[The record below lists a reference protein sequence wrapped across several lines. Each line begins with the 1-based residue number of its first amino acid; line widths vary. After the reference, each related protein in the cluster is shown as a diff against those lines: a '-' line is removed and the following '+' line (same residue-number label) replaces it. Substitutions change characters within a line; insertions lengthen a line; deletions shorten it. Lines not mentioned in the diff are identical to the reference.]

1 MSSYTLSGGE
11 MDEAEAAAAM
21 AAVACLL
28 EEEAAAMASAAPD
41 REPAGWR
48 DAARLIAQGLI
59 PVRLP
64 APPRWG
70 SIERLRRA
78 GRGRS
83 GIVGQ

>member
-1 MSSYTLSGGE
+1 MTTFTLSGGDI
-11 MDEAEAAAAM
+11 DEAEAAAAM

-28 EEEAAAMASAAPD
+28 EAEAAAQAAAAQGGPP
-41 REPAGWR
+41 EGWR
-48 DAARLIAQGLI
+48 DTARLIAQGLI
-59 PVRLP
+59 PTRLP

-78 GRGRS
+78 GRGGS